1 MMSTEIVNMALCRK
15 ACPVPRR
22 WRVLIADDQRPT
34 RKGLQALL
42 ALSPEVEVVGEA
54 ADGQEAVDLV
64 AERRPD
70 VVLMDIRMP
79 VMDGLQ
85 ATRKIKSQRPEARVI
100 VLTMYAEYQ
109 AEALA
114 AGVDAFLV
122 KGGASE
128 ALRDAICKA

>member
-15 ACPVPRR
+15 AYPVPRR

-54 ADGQEAVDLV
+54 ADGQEAVNLV
-64 AERRPD
+64 AELRPD

-85 ATRKIKSQRPEARVI
+85 ATRNIKSQRPESRVI
-100 VLTMYAEYQ
+100 ALTMYAEYQ